1 MQREK
6 AMAEIINFVYVTIL
20 FLSLFRVATASVQF
34 LPSPC
39 ETDDD
44 CQEEIGVR
52 NICIHEVCR
61 YFAKIH

>member
-1 MQREK
+1 M
-6 AMAEIINFVYVTIL
+6 IFYHVLITLFCYLFFITI
-20 FLSLFRVATASVQF
+20 QF

-52 NICIHEVCR
+52 KICIREVCR

>member
-1 MQREK
+1 M
-6 AMAEIINFVYVTIL
+6 IFYHVLITL
-20 FLSLFRVATASVQF
+20 FCYLFFITVQF

-44 CQEEIGVR
+44 CVEEIGVR

-61 YFAKIH
+61 YFAKIHLFYEYQT